1 MVKVKKYKPTAP
13 LLLDYDRLF
22 IIPTKGREYTALYGD
37 TEYTFNDTD
46 INELCDKINEIGCT
60 SFLLSKEDLM
70 NVIEK
75 LKECGC

>member
-1 MVKVKKYKPTAP
+1 MVKIKKYKPTEP
-13 LLLDYDRLF
+13 LVLDYDRLF
-22 IIPTKGREYTALYGD
+22 IIPTKDKKYTAIYGD

-46 INELCDKINEIGCT
+46 INELCDKINAVGYT

-70 NVIEK
+70 NTIEK